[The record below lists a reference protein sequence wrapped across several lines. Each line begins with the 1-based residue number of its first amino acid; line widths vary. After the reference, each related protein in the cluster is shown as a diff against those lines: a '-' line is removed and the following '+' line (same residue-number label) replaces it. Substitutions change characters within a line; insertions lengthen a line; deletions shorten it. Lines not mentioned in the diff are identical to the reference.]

1 MKKVMLGATLLATLF
16 FGYGCSGKKDSNE
29 AAKDVNETKI
39 DDNATANTGGA
50 SEGDQ
55 KDESTYLV
63 DLANTGLTEYELSK
77 LAADRAMNPGVKSY
91 AQATVKQHATDEKEL
106 RDMAQSKNLTLPT
119 TLSKDSQDMLAD
131 LSDEKAGKDFD
142 KKYLDQMEDVN
153 DKAISKAKGVENNTK
168 DQAMRTFIAK
178 ILSDDEKHK
187 AEAKTL
193 KDAM

>member
-1 MKKVMLGATLLATLF
+1 MKKVLLSATLMATLV

-39 DDNATANTGGA
+39 EDQATANTQGA

-77 LAADRAMNPGVKSY
+77 VAAERATNPGVKSY
-91 AQATVKQHATDEKEL
+91 AQETVKQHSADEKEL
-106 RDMAQSKNLTLPT
+106 RDLAQTKNLTLPA
-119 TLSKDSQDMLAD
+119 TLSEESQEMLKK
-131 LSDEKAGKDFD
+131 LNDEKAGKDFD

-153 DKAISKAKGVENNTK
+153 EKALGKAKGVRDNTK
-168 DQAMRTFIAK
+168 DAAVRNFITK
-178 ILSDDEKHK
+178 VITDDEKHK
-187 AEAKTL
+187 DEAKKL